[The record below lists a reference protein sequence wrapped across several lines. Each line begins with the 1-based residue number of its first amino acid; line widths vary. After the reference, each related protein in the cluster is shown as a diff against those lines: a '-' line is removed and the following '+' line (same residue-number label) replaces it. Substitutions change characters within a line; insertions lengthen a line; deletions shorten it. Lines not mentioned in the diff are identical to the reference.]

1 MSPTNDPV
9 IVGILALLSSG
20 GAKLIYDASKQWRTA
35 PSRAVRSQGIVDAN
49 IATVARA
56 RDELEEDNARL
67 RMILGE
73 ERKQRAE
80 VERLHTEERARWLAD
95 QRRLR
100 ADVNRLEMRLRSEQ
114 AEAAARYDALLE
126 QVHQLRLRANTQE
139 GA

>member
-1 MSPTNDPV
+1 MSPTSDPV

-20 GAKLIYDASKQWRTA
+20 GAKLIYDASRQWRSA
-35 PSRAVRSQGIVDAN
+35 PPRAVRSQGIVDAN

-56 RDELEEDNARL
+56 RDELEEDNIRL

-73 ERKQRAE
+73 ERKQRTE
-80 VERLHTEERARWLAD
+80 VERLHTEERARWLTD

-114 AEAAARYDALLE
+114 ADAAARYDALLE
-126 QVHQLRLRANTQE
+126 QVHRLRLRANTE
-139 GA
+139 ET